1 MKQLPD
7 RVDAVV
13 IGAGLAGLAA
23 AREIK
28 KRNRSVIVLEAQ
40 DGVGGRVRTD
50 KVDGYLLDRGFQVLL
65 TAYPELKNQIDMR
78 ALDLKMFSSGALVM
92 RDGKPSIVTDPFRE
106 PRRAAATIVA
116 PVGSLTDKLRIAALR
131 WRVMHRDATRILNS
145 PDISTVVALRS
156 FGFSS
161 KMIDRFFRPLFG
173 GIQLDPDLRTS
184 RRMFE
189 IIFKSLSEG
198 QSALPARGM
207 SAIPEQMAQNFG
219 TENIFLGRRVT
230 KIEPGFVDVAEARIA
245 TNAVVV
251 ATDQPTASELLN
263 TREIAS
269 RVVGCVYFSA
279 DTPPTKEKIV
289 VLDGTGQGPVL
300 NAAVLSNVA
309 PSYAPAGKH
318 LIVAALP
325 GIITGD
331 LETLSRDHLRTWWGP
346 QVDGWRHL
354 KTYRITHAGPEQLPP
369 FNPKQKVSLGNGLFV
384 CGDHRDTGSIQG
396 ALYSGRRCGDAV
408 ASSLAALA

>member
-1 MKQLPD
+1 MNQLPT

-13 IGAGLAGLAA
+13 VGAGLAGLAA
-23 AREIK
+23 ARQIK
-28 KRNRSVIVLEAQ
+28 SHGRSVVVIEAQ

-50 KVDGYLLDRGFQVLL
+50 KVDGFLLDRGFQVLL
-65 TAYPELKNQIDMR
+65 TAYPELKTQVDMS

-92 RDGKPSIVTDPFRE
+92 RDGKPSVVTDPFRE
-106 PRRAAATIVA
+106 PQRAAATVFA
-116 PVGSLTDKLRIAALR
+116 PVGTLADKLRIAALR
-131 WRVMHRDATRILNS
+131 WRVMHRNAPKILKS
-145 PDISTVVALRS
+145 EDVSTTQALRD
-156 FGFSS
+156 FGFSET
-161 KMIDRFFRPLFG
+161 MINRFFRPLFG
-173 GIQLDPDLRTS
+173 GIQLDPELRTS

-198 QSALPARGM
+198 QSALPANGM
-207 SAIPEQMAQNFG
+207 SAIPEQMAKNLG
-219 TENIFLGRRVT
+219 AENIYLNTRVT
-230 KIEPGFVDVAEARIA
+230 NIETGAVTTAGGRVE

-251 ATDQPTASELLN
+251 ATDQPSASELLRTN
-263 TREIAS
+263 EIAS

-279 DTPPTKEKIV
+279 DTPPTKEKFV

-309 PSYAPAGKH
+309 PSYAPPGKH

-331 LETLSRDHLRTWWGP
+331 LEAISRDQLRTWWGP
-346 QVDGWRHL
+346 QVDGWSHIR
-354 KTYRITHAGPEQLPP
+354 TYRITHAGPEQLPP

-396 ALYSGRRCGDAV
+396 ALYSGRRCGEAV
-408 ASSLAALA
+408 LASLA